1 MTEQHTTQL
10 HQRNEERT
18 SRATSHGKKVTT
30 MSSTTA
36 HRHTT
41 TTATTATAQHNED
54 NKHSN
59 NKQMK
64 QQTQQQRRQ
73 RLDNCMFGLAV
84 VAGLSLLLV
93 LATVAYF
100 VINPID
106 GPPTRLQI
114 EVLVCNSRHIA
125 LTSEASASGL
135 HPRNT
140 IWQ

>member
-1 MTEQHTTQL
+1 
-10 HQRNEERT
+10 
-18 SRATSHGKKVTT
+18 
-30 MSSTTA
+30 
-36 HRHTT
+36 
-41 TTATTATAQHNED
+41 
-54 NKHSN
+54 
-59 NKQMK
+59 MK

-114 EVLVCNSRHIA
+114 EVLVCNSRHCINIGSIGQWIA
-125 LTSEASASGL
+125 PKKHNLAMK
-135 HPRNT
+135 
-140 IWQ
+140 